1 MDALEIQSSYNLEIR
16 IVASNCH
23 GRWYELSKNVDA
35 DRTSLGDLV
44 DEIVDKN
51 PHGYGE
57 IVKVFYF
64 DLDRKVNIE
73 VGTDQDLL
81 ALFAKHYVSKCYLMT
96 FAYYRPASGP
106 PYILDWDFGS
116 SEKSVEPPF
125 TPSITGPSFA
135 EPSHSTHTQNG
146 DDEILAN
153 PNPMNEHVGVDDECL
168 YIDLGPKHPPN
179 PPNPTTGNKERE
191 EDSSDDEFCS
201 DSDES
206 SGDEPDD
213 EMVTDRG
220 PDPMPDVHYDKKNPP
235 MFVGTLYSDMASFK
249 IALATHCD
257 KTH

>member
-116 SEKSVEPPF
+116 SEKFVEPPF
-125 TPSITGPSFA
+125 TPSIPGPSFA

-168 YIDLGPKHPPN
+168 YIDLGPKHPQ
-179 PPNPTTGNKERE
+179 TLQILQLAIKTGKRIVLMMNSALIQIRVLVMSLMMKWLQIEALIL
-191 EDSSDDEFCS
+191 CL
-201 DSDES
+201 
-206 SGDEPDD
+206 
-213 EMVTDRG
+213 
-220 PDPMPDVHYDKKNPP
+220 
-235 MFVGTLYSDMASFK
+235 MFIMTRRTLPC
-249 IALATHCD
+249 L
-257 KTH
+257 